1 MVSMLVNRNVTRVA
15 CSVLALVLGLA
26 LAGCQSIGKA
36 LGITRASPDEFLVY
50 THKPLLMPSGL
61 HLPPPQYGALPKND
75 LTPAGQAEAALF
87 PRRFLAGTQLAS
99 AGAYSDGEIAL
110 LENASAVSAGSQI
123 RQVVNAE
130 SRQPGLRRAQTTIAA
145 LPAAPRLRVAR
156 TSVRRPAPSAVARI
170 PALAPPSI
178 PEVLALDALVPV
190 QVAANEPPRAAPLP
204 LRTEQKIASVLPQS
218 AGLVL
223 LRRTLER

>member
-1 MVSMLVNRNVTRVA
+1 MLVNRNVPRVA
-15 CSVLALVLGLA
+15 CSVLVLGLGLA

-36 LGITRASPDEFLVY
+36 LGVTKASPNEFLVY
-50 THKPLLMPSGL
+50 THKPLIMPSGL
-61 HLPPPQYGALPKND
+61 RLPPPQYGALPRND

-87 PRRFLAGTQLAS
+87 PRRYLAGTQLTS

-130 SRQPGLRRAQTTIAA
+130 SRLPGLRRAQTTIAA
-145 LPAAPRLRVAR
+145 LPAAPRQRIARVR
-156 TSVRRPAPSAVARI
+156 VRPPSTSAVARI

-178 PEVLALDALVPV
+178 PEALALDALVPV
-190 QVAANEPPRAAPLP
+190 QVAANEARGAAPLP
-204 LRTEQKIASVLPQS
+204 ARSEQRIASVLPQQS

>member
-1 MVSMLVNRNVTRVA
+1 MLVNRNISRVA
-15 CSVLALVLGLA
+15 CSVLVLGLGLT
-26 LAGCQSIGKA
+26 LAGCESIGKA
-36 LGITRASPDEFLVY
+36 LGVTKASPNEFLVY
-50 THKPLLMPSGL
+50 THKPLIMPSGL
-61 HLPPPQYGALPKND
+61 RLPPPQYGALPRND

-87 PRRFLAGTQLAS
+87 PRRFLGGTQLTS

-130 SRQPGLRRAQTTIAA
+130 SRLPGLRRAQTAIAA
-145 LPAAPRLRVAR
+145 LPVPRLRQRFVRA
-156 TSVRRPAPSAVARI
+156 SVKRPAPSAVALI
-170 PALAPPSI
+170 PALAPPTI
-178 PEVLALDALVPV
+178 PEALAFDALVPV
-190 QVAANEPPRAAPLP
+190 QVAAIEPSAKAPLP
-204 LRTEQKIASVLPQS
+204 LRTEQKIASVLPQT